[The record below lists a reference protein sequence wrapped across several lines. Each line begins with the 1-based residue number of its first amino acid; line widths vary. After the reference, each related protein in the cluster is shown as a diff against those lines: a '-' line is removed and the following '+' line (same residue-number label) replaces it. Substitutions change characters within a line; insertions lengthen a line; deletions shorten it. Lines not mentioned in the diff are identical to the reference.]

1 MMGRGVARMD
11 IFRQKSDFDDFLGR
25 LEIATGNKQAE
36 VYAFALLSNHF
47 HLLIRPLLTPLPTIM
62 KRLLT
67 GYAMRF
73 NHRHERTG
81 HVFQNRYKS
90 ILVEEERY
98 LLQLIR
104 YIHLNPI
111 RSGRVE
117 TLEELG
123 SWPYTGHAALLGQ
136 NSPKFVKVDET
147 LSLFANTQNV
157 ARRRLLEF
165 MADGLELEIDLE
177 DSVTPAN
184 VDTANSQGDMSRDD
198 RILGSL
204 EFERKLLKLP
214 NDRQIDCAPV
224 RNGLSQDSLG
234 ELLAIVTK
242 HYDLSVQELR
252 SSSKRSHISKARHV
266 IIWLGTKY
274 YALSAA
280 ELARAIN
287 IRPYTVNRILL
298 SRSVDLGA
306 EAERIMNKTAIP
318 L

>member
-1 MMGRGVARMD
+1 MMGRGVDRMD
-11 IFRQKSDFDDFLGR
+11 IFRQESDFDDFLGR

-47 HLLIRPLLTPLPTIM
+47 HLLIRPVLTPLPTIM

-73 NHRHERTG
+73 NHRYERTG

-90 ILVEEERY
+90 ILVEEEHY

-111 RSGRVE
+111 RSGRIE
-117 TLEELG
+117 TLADLS
-123 SWPYTGHAALLGQ
+123 SWPYTGHAELLGQ
-136 NSPKFVKVDET
+136 RSQKFVKVHEI
-147 LSLFANTQNV
+147 LSLFANTQNS

-165 MADGLELEIDLE
+165 MADGLELDIDLE

-184 VDTANSQGDMSRDD
+184 VDTANNQDDMPRDD
-198 RILGSL
+198 RVLGSL
-204 EFERKLLKLP
+204 EFEHKLLQSL
-214 NDRQIDCAPV
+214 NDRQIDCSPA
-224 RNGLSQDSLG
+224 RSGLSQDSLG
-234 ELLAIVTK
+234 ELLAVVTN
-242 HYDLSVQELR
+242 HYDIGVQELR

-266 IIWLGTKY
+266 IIWLGTKHY
-274 YALSAA
+274 GFSAA
-280 ELARAIN
+280 ELAKAIN
-287 IRPYTVNRILL
+287 IRPYTVNRIL
-298 SRSVDLGA
+298 SSKSIDLDA
-306 EAERIMNKTAIP
+306 EAKLIMNKFAIR